1 MKKDKKQIKIEHF
14 SNLVA
19 VAYADGVFKEEELD
33 FLADK
38 AEDFGL
44 SKSEIKDVIDRAP
57 ELHFQI
63 PMNDEERE
71 DQLTDVVFMSMVDGH
86 VDERE
91 YDLCL
96 KIAEKLDFDEK
107 YLDHIISLVLKLW
120 K

>member
-1 MKKDKKQIKIEHF
+1 MKKDKKQIKLEHF

-19 VAYADGVFKEEELD
+19 VAYADGIFKEEELD
-33 FLADK
+33 FLAEK
-38 AEDFGL
+38 AIDFGL
-44 SKSEIKDVIDRAP
+44 SEDKVKEVIDNAP
-57 ELHFQI
+57 ELHFKI

-71 DQLTDVVFMSMVDGH
+71 EQLTDVVFMSMIDGN

-96 KIAEKLDFDEK
+96 KIASKLDFDEN
-107 YLDHIISLVLKLW
+107 YLDHIIDLVSKLW